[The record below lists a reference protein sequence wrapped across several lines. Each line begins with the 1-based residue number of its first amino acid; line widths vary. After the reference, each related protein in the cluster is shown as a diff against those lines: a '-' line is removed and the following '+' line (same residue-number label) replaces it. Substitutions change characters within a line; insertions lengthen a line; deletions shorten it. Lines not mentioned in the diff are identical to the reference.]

1 MSGFAVK
8 VVAITNPVEDHPNA
22 DRLSV
27 IKIGGYVC
35 VSAKLD
41 DGSHRYNTGDLVIYV
56 PEGAVVPE
64 FLLRQGFWD
73 EDAGKGILA
82 GPNGDRVHPLKL
94 RGIFSQGILFP
105 VLCDQDAP
113 MADELV
119 GRVYSYV
126 TVPNTARDDGGNLI
140 FDDGLEDIEVDVGE
154 DVSGLLGIKKYEPP
168 IPENLL
174 GSVFNLFGH
183 TLSYDFDSIQTLTD
197 MFEPSEPVVVTE
209 KIHGFNTQIGYVPG
223 LNHPDCFGDGNIYLS
238 SKGLAAQ
245 GLAFKNTTDEE
256 EENDYTRAFR
266 KLLAKGFG
274 EKLAALSASYG
285 GQAVRPLVELYGG
298 QRGLKY
304 GKNSGDLGVV
314 IFDLYVGDYPNGHF
328 LSFSELQEAAKA
340 LGIPTVPFFY
350 EGPYDPDIIV
360 VFRDG
365 KDTLTNSHVREGIV
379 IKGAEPTARHAVHG
393 RKIVKW
399 VSPNYLLKTTGE
411 ELS

>member
-27 IKIGGYVC
+27 IKIGGYTC

-41 DGSHRYNTGDLVIYV
+41 DGSHRYHTGDLVIYV

-64 FLLRQGFWD
+64 FLLRKGFWNED
-73 EDAGKGILA
+73 ENKGILA

-105 VLCDQDAP
+105 VQFDQDP
-113 MADELV
+113 PLTDELV
-119 GRVYSYV
+119 GRIYSYV
-126 TVPNTARDDGGNLI
+126 EAPNEAKDASGNFVFEDG
-140 FDDGLEDIEVDVGE
+140 IEYVEVEEGQDVAA
-154 DVSGLLGIKKYEPP
+154 LFGITKYEPP

-174 GSVFNLFGH
+174 GSVFSLHGH

-197 MFEPSEPVVVTE
+197 MFEPGEPVVVTE

-223 LNHPDCFGDGNIYLS
+223 LSHPDCFGDGNIYLS

-245 GLAFKNTTDEE
+245 GLAFKNTSE
-256 EENDYTRAFR
+256 EENDYTKAFR
-266 KLLAKGFG
+266 KLLANGFG
-274 EKLAALSASYG
+274 EKLAALSASY

-304 GKNSGDLGVV
+304 GRNSGELGVA
-314 IFDLYVGDYPNGHF
+314 IFDLYVGDYPTGRF
-328 LSFSELQEAAKA
+328 VSWTELQDAAQQ

-350 EGPYDPDIIV
+350 AGPYDPEVIV

-379 IKGAEPTARHAVHG
+379 IKGAEPDVQHAVHG

-399 VSPNYLLKTTGE
+399 VSPNYLLKTTGD